1 MKRGIKMSKSLYF
14 LYILASVISQIVG
27 AILLA
32 IALLPSYYLVF
43 GIWKLTA
50 NMADNFWRVLIICL
64 SIGFSYFI
72 FGDAL
77 MIFIVI
83 FKKFLRIKNQETNG
97 NFRSLAVITVGVH
110 NFLMN
115 LIQFFYLPLVR
126 STPLIIWFYRGMG
139 MKIGK
144 DTIITTW
151 RIFDCDMIEI
161 GDHCVIGGSV
171 AISAHIA
178 EKGRG
183 ILKKVRIGNRVTIGA
198 NTTVLPG
205 VTIEDNVIVGANSL
219 IPKDARLET
228 NSVYGGVPIRKIR

>member
-1 MKRGIKMSKSLYF
+1 MSRTLYF
-14 LYILASVISQIVG
+14 LYLFASVVSQIVG
-27 AILLA
+27 AVLLA
-32 IALLPSYYLVF
+32 LALLPCYYLVF
-43 GIWKLTA
+43 TTWKLTS
-50 NMADNFWRVLIICL
+50 NMSDSFWRVLLICL
-64 SIGFSYFI
+64 SVGFSFFV

-77 MIFIVI
+77 MIVIVL
-83 FKKFLRIKNQETNG
+83 FKKILRINNQEATG
-97 NFRSLAVITVGVH
+97 NYRSLAVVTVGIH

-126 STPLIIWFYRGMG
+126 GTPLIIWFYRGMG
-139 MKIGK
+139 MRIGK

-183 ILKKVRIGNRVTIGA
+183 ILKKVRIGDQVTIGA
-198 NTTVLPG
+198 NTMVLPG
-205 VTIEDNVIVGANSL
+205 ATIEDNVIIGANSL
-219 IPKDARLET
+219 IPKDSHLEA
-228 NSVYGGVPIRKIR
+228 NSVYGGVPVRKIK

>member
-1 MKRGIKMSKSLYF
+1 MSRSLYF
-14 LYILASVISQIVG
+14 LYLVATFVSQIVG
-27 AILLA
+27 AVLLA
-32 IALLPSYYLVF
+32 LALIPSYYLVF
-43 GIWKLTA
+43 AAWKFTST
-50 NMADNFWRVLIICL
+50 MPDTFWRVLLVCL
-64 SIGFSYFI
+64 SVGFAFFI
-72 FGDAL
+72 FGDTL
-77 MIFIVI
+77 MIVIVL
-83 FKKFLRIKNQETNG
+83 FKKLLRISNREATG
-97 NFRSLAVITVGVH
+97 NYRSLAVVTVGVH

-126 STPLIIWFYRGMG
+126 STPLIVWFYRGMG

-161 GDHCVIGGSV
+161 GDHCVIGGAV

-178 EKGRG
+178 EKGHG
-183 ILKKVRIGNRVTIGA
+183 ILKKVTIGDRVTIGA
-198 NTTVLPG
+198 NTNVMPG

-219 IPKDARLET
+219 IPKDSHLEA